1 MVDSNLTSESRC
13 RAYIQGQ
20 LEDIEEAVRPVVE
33 DYRFRQRK
41 ATLLR
46 RWARVSATGGWGWGR
61 GGLHS
66 ALPAAWKAWRGVGWE
81 RAWEAVR
88 GAVLC
93 CVG

>member
-1 MVDSNLTSESRC
+1 MVDSKLANESRC

-46 RWARVSATGGWGWGR
+46 RWACMSA
-61 GGLHS
+61 
-66 ALPAAWKAWRGVGWE
+66 A
-81 RAWEAVR
+81 
-88 GAVLC
+88 
-93 CVG
+93 